1 MEVLILTIFV
11 SIALVA
17 GELLFFAWNIHNGN
31 HDHVERLTLL
41 PLERDQSAAPHA
53 THDEGSV

>member
-11 SIALVA
+11 SVALVA
-17 GELLFFAWNIHNGN
+17 GELLFFAWNVHNGN

-41 PLERDQSAAPHA
+41 PLERDETAAHHPA
-53 THDEGSV
+53 NDQGKV

>member
-17 GELLFFAWNIHNGN
+17 GELLFFAWNVRNGS

-41 PLERDQSAAPHA
+41 PLERDEVGTAPA
-53 THDEGSV
+53 PRSEEDA

>member
-1 MEVLILTIFV
+1 VEVLILTVFV

-17 GELLFFAWNIHNGN
+17 GELLFFAWNIRNGN

-41 PLERDQSAAPHA
+41 PLEPDQQRPTPAQQ
-53 THDEGSV
+53 DEENT

>member
-1 MEVLILTIFV
+1 VEVLILTIFV

-17 GELLFFAWNIHNGN
+17 GELLFFAWNVHHGN

-41 PLERDQSAAPHA
+41 PLERDHDPA
-53 THDEGSV
+53 THEKQEEGKV

>member
-17 GELLFFAWNIHNGN
+17 GELLFFAWNVRNGN
-31 HDHVERLTLL
+31 HDHVERLPLL
-41 PLERDQSAAPHA
+41 PLEHDAVRAAVPPCKKE
-53 THDEGSV
+53 DV

>member
-17 GELLFFAWNIHNGN
+17 GELLFVAWNVHTGN
-31 HDHVERLTLL
+31 HDHLERLTLL
-41 PLERDQSAAPHA
+41 PLERDERRERPTVHE
-53 THDEGSV
+53 EGSR